1 MSERILEF
9 KEGKVFLLIK
19 NPDSSLSW
27 PITDILGME
36 CNLSLEKQSSI
47 TISLKKD
54 IDPKSAVQN
63 HPSKL
68 SDFHKILFYL
78 ITASFLVYLLVAVIA
93 NYSIVLALYL
103 GIVFLIIFLPMIIK
117 KFVDCHSDGVFKIS
131 VDDPVKFVEFQKA
144 LWHHHRG
151 KRLIKTG
158 FVLGETIEAIFYVF
172 LPPVIYNSE
181 RFRRYIEFF
190 TKVIYP
196 IFIIILPL
204 FCGICVAISKN
215 FKILYKALKKDAL
228 VNLVW
233 TVAEGGIDI
242 IEDIA
247 DDYRWSRRLMKKLVQ
262 FIDLIEYGFEF
273 TFKWVRMEA
282 VMIFM
287 QIEYFNHCYMSI
299 WKSLLRVLKFMGG
312 FMKKFYLGWLVKAF
326 ENGTYKIQKT
336 VRLKDITEL
345 HESTEK
351 LQEQISEVKDIIDK
365 KNQ

>member
-9 KEGKVFLLIK
+9 KEGKVIFHG
-19 NPDSSLSW
+19 NSPESSLSW
-27 PITDILGME
+27 PIENILGLE
-36 CNLSLEKQSSI
+36 CNLSLDKPSSL

-54 IDPKSAVQN
+54 LDPKSPTQN

-68 SDFHKILFYL
+68 SNFHKILFYL
-78 ITASFLVYLLVAVIA
+78 LSASLLVYLLVAVIA

-103 GIVFLIIFLPMIIK
+103 GFVFMIIYLPIIIK
-117 KFVDCHSDGVFKIS
+117 KFVDCHSDGVFKVT
-131 VDDPVKFVEFQKA
+131 VDDPVKFVEFQKM
-144 LWHHHRG
+144 LWHNHRG
-151 KRLIKTG
+151 KKLIKTG

-172 LPPVIYNSE
+172 LPAALYNSE
-181 RFRRYIEFF
+181 RFGGYIEFF

-215 FKILYKALKKDAL
+215 FKIFYKALKKDAL
-228 VNLVW
+228 VKLVW
-233 TVAEGGIDI
+233 TVAEEGIDI

-247 DDYRWSRRLMKKLVQ
+247 DDYRWSRRLMKKLAQ
-262 FIDLIEYGFEF
+262 YIDLIEDAFEF

-282 VMIFM
+282 VIIFM

-299 WKSLLRVLKFMGG
+299 WKSLLRVLKFIGG
-312 FMKKFYLGWLVKAF
+312 FMRKFYLGWLVKAF
-326 ENGTYKIQKT
+326 EKGTIKLQKT
-336 VRLKDITEL
+336 VRLKDISEL
-345 HESTEK
+345 HQSAEK
-351 LQEQISEVKDIIDK
+351 LHEEISEVKDRIDK